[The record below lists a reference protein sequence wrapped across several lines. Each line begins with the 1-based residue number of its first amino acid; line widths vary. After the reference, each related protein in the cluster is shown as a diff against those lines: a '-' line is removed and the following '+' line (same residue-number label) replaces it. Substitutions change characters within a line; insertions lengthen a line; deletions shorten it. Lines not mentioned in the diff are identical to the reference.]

1 MSTGLLREWLRDRT
15 GRFALVLGVYALLF
29 ILWVAFGASRFPNR
43 VAIGDLAFPPMGLTA
58 TLLAW
63 RLGSHPS
70 LHRRARLAWRI
81 VALALFF
88 YVAGDVLWSYYEVLL
103 GTDPFPSLADVG
115 YLLFY
120 PTLML
125 GLVSFPF
132 APQTKAS
139 RLKFWLDAGTVVLG
153 GWMIVWYFVLG
164 PTALAGHSEMVDTV
178 LSVAYPIGDLVLI
191 FGAASVLLRDPEGGS
206 RRALGI
212 TAAGITAFLIADISF
227 GYRDL
232 QGLYQAGDWPD
243 AFWMLAWFLIAA
255 SALYQSWWA
264 SRKPVAEPWPP
275 EDVKGISSLPYVAV
289 VLGYALLF
297 IAGRFAT
304 PYPLGGLL
312 YAAIAI
318 TAFVLLRQLTVMGEN
333 LQLLADMRALA
344 TIDGLTGLLN
354 RRQFFEL
361 AEREFARYQRYKHP
375 LTAIMLDI
383 DNFKE
388 INDQHG
394 HLAGDQV
401 LQIVAEQLRIELR
414 KVDLAGR
421 YGGDELVILLPETD
435 LHDASRVAQRLL
447 TAVAEHPLPFGQHLL
462 KISLSAGVTAAN
474 GTPSLTILLHRADE
488 ALYEAKQGGRNRIK
502 LRA

>member
-1 MSTGLLREWLRDRT
+1 MSAGLFREWLRDRT
-15 GRFALVLGVYALLF
+15 GRFALGLGVYTLLF
-29 ILWVAFGASRFPNR
+29 VLWVAFGASRFPYR
-43 VAIGDLAFPPMGLTA
+43 GAIGDLTFHPIELVAVV
-58 TLLAW
+58 LAW

-88 YVAGDVLWSYYEVLL
+88 YAAGDVLWSYFEVWQ
-103 GTDPFPSLADVG
+103 GTDPFPSLADAG

-125 GLVSFPF
+125 GLITFPF
-132 APQTKAS
+132 APQAKAS
-139 RLKFWLDAGTVVLG
+139 RLKFWLDAGIVVLG
-153 GWMIVWYFVLG
+153 GWMVLWYFVLG
-164 PTALAGHSEMVDTV
+164 PTALAEQTEPLATV

-212 TAAGITAFLIADISF
+212 MAGGITAFLIADISF
-227 GYRDL
+227 GYLDL
-232 QGLYQAGDWPD
+232 QELYQTGDWPD
-243 AFWMLAWFLIAA
+243 AFWMLAWFLIAS
-255 SALYQSWWA
+255 SALYQLWWA
-264 SRKPVAEPWPP
+264 SRKPVAEPWPR
-275 EDVKGISSLPYVAV
+275 EEIRSISSLPYVAV

-297 IAGRFAT
+297 VAGRYAT

-333 LQLLADMRALA
+333 LQLLTDMRALA
-344 TIDGLTGLLN
+344 TVDGLTGLLN
-354 RRQFFEL
+354 RRHFFEL

-401 LQIVAEQLRIELR
+401 LQIVADQMRSELR

-421 YGGDELVILLPETD
+421 YGGDELAVLLPETD
-435 LHDASRVAQRLL
+435 LHDASRVAHRLL
-447 TAVAEHPLPFGQHLL
+447 TAVGEHPLPFGQHLL
-462 KISLSAGVTAAN
+462 KISISAGVTAAN
-474 GTPSLTILLHRADE
+474 GTPTLTALLHRADE
-488 ALYEAKQGGRNRIK
+488 VLYKAKQGGRNRIEI
-502 LRA
+502 RG